1 MARYGLLFAR
11 MGKGVHD
18 EPVGNAEWMAETL
31 RERGTTRD
39 SQLEGGRYSN
49 MTMTYNGCFGHGG
62 FGGQCE
68 PSFV

>member
-1 MARYGLLFAR
+1 MY
-11 MGKGVHD
+11 
-18 EPVGNAEWMAETL
+18 AEVAHHSWMAETL
-31 RERGTTRD
+31 TERGTTRD

-68 PSFV
+68 SPL